1 MTSAAPRC
9 CDAEAVIRPPVRLLA
24 IAVTAVTVVTGCSA
38 GPSTRPPLA
47 VLDAGMPPPV
57 VSSDARA
64 GAPVPPPVPPL
75 QAPTAELS
83 WSDCTLATLGRL
95 ALAPGATGLMLE
107 CAGIATPADAA
118 IPTRITLGLLRARLP
133 QTPAGAAP
141 LVLLSGADE
150 PATTVL
156 ARLAAGGG
164 GGLLDRGPIIA
175 MDRRGSGRSTPI
187 SCLTRAQRAA
197 LVDLDPANPA
207 GTALADALRLGEL
220 ATLRCRDVLGR
231 ADLTFDAAHA
241 ADDVQTLRSA
251 LGVQTLAV
259 LGSGGGA
266 QVAVA
271 AAVRAPQRFSRL
283 ILDSPTST
291 GADLITTAQ
300 AQARGSEVAFSAF
313 AAACVATGCPV
324 TDPRQAVLDLAQR
337 ARSTGG
343 LAASGG
349 RRVSA
354 GAVLFA
360 VRHALRGDAGQA
372 PAGLGGALAQAQG
385 GDATGLGNLVD
396 DATAGPVSSASS
408 RGLDA
413 EFVAGCSDAAQR
425 PTPAQVADLAPG
437 WAQDNPLFGADAAVR
452 LLLCLSWP
460 TMPAPRAVTGLA
472 ALPAV
477 LVIGS
482 VSDPVHGANA
492 ARETAAALRQ
502 AGAGAGLLRWQ
513 GVGYPVLGSSPC
525 AMAAVLRYVTDTG
538 LPEVGTRCPA

>member
-1 MTSAAPRC
+1 M
-9 CDAEAVIRPPVRLLA
+9 RLLA
-24 IAVTAVTVVTGCSA
+24 IAVTAVTAVTGCSA

-47 VLDAGMPPPV
+47 VLDAGMSPPV

-64 GAPVPPPVPPL
+64 GAPVPPPVPQL

-83 WSDCTLATLGRL
+83 WSDCTLATLDRL
-95 ALAPGATGLMLE
+95 ALAPGAAGLVLE
-107 CAGIATPADAA
+107 CARIPAAADAA

-156 ARLAAGGG
+156 ARLAADGG
-164 GGLLDRGPIIA
+164 GGLLDRGAIIA
-175 MDRRGSGRSTPI
+175 MDRRGSGSSTPI
-187 SCLTRAQRAA
+187 SCLTRAQRAG
-197 LVDLDPANPA
+197 LVDLDPADPA

-271 AAVRAPQRFSRL
+271 AAVRAPQWFSRL

-291 GADLITTAQ
+291 GADLTTNAQ

-313 AAACVATGCPV
+313 AAACVAAGCPV

-360 VRHALRGDAGQA
+360 VRHALRGDAGRA
-372 PAGLGGALAQAQG
+372 PTGLARALAQAQA
-385 GDATGLGNLVD
+385 GDATGLANLVD
-396 DATAGPVSSASS
+396 DATAGPASSASS
-408 RGLDA
+408 SGLDA

-460 TMPAPRAVTGLA
+460 TMPSPRALTGLA

-492 ARETAAALRQ
+492 ARETADALRQ

-525 AMAAVLRYVTDTG
+525 ALAAVLRYVTDTG
-538 LPEVGTRCPA
+538 LPEAGTRCPA